1 MYLKT
6 SNLVAQYTTLMASIQ
21 LLIVEDNFFVAEE
34 IQASI
39 ETLGFSVSARVDNG
53 KDAIQE
59 VMNNKPDLAV
69 MDIRIKGEMDGIET
83 AAQLGR
89 DYGIPI
95 IYMTD
100 QSDKETYEKAK
111 ATAPHAF
118 LQKPVT
124 PVTLQRSIELAIVQ
138 VYKEQK
144 EQEKEQTLEG
154 GTVLN
159 KHYMLK
165 NEKELHAI
173 ELESIIRIKASGA
186 YCELKTDQKKWTIAR
201 PMAAVIK
208 SLNRSDYCKENLIK
222 ISRSVAVNL
231 SKVSKISGNKVA
243 VGEESFPFGET
254 YRKLLFEKIQLV

>member
-1 MYLKT
+1 M
-6 SNLVAQYTTLMASIQ
+6 VRIQ
-21 LLIVEDNFFVAEE
+21 LLVVEDDFFVAEE
-34 IQASI
+34 IQASV

-53 KDAIQE
+53 KDAIHE
-59 VMNNKPDLAV
+59 VIKNKPDLAI
-69 MDIRIKGEMDGIET
+69 MDIRIKGEIDGIET

-95 IYMTD
+95 IYLTD
-100 QSDKETYEKAK
+100 QSDEETYGRAK
-111 ATAPHAF
+111 STSPHAF

-138 VYKEQK
+138 VYKDQK
-144 EQEKEQTLEG
+144 EREKEQTLEG
-154 GTVLN
+154 GTVFN

-173 ELESIIRIKASGA
+173 ELASIIRIKADGS
-186 YCELKTDQKKWTIAR
+186 YCELKTDQKSWTITR
-201 PMAAVIK
+201 PMATVIK
-208 SLNRSDYCKENLIK
+208 SLNYSDYCRENLVK

-231 SKVSKISGNKVA
+231 SRVSKISGNKVT

-254 YRKLLFEKIQLV
+254 YRSLLFERIQLV